1 MATNS
6 FATPLWVVKE
16 VSRLAINN
24 LKFGAN
30 VTRKYSSDF
39 RAGGAKVG
47 AQFNLRLPQRFQPT
61 KGQAFQQQGIQ
72 DLIVPLVIT
81 DQANVGLSCSTFD
94 ATFSVEDV
102 RQRYIKPAGVSLANI
117 IDFDGL
123 TRCSQ
128 AVYHSTGTPG
138 TTPTSIQT
146 YLDAV
151 TRLRNVA
158 APEDEYIAILSPNM
172 HATLVGNNSASNFN
186 PQQDISR
193 NWRKGQ
199 FSGQQL
205 GIEEWYFD
213 QNTWQRTTGSFTTA
227 TPLVNQA
234 TFTQGMATIITDNW
248 ASGATTL
255 QVGDKFTI
263 ANVNEINPQNYAS
276 TGQLMEMVVTTKV
289 SDTAGAITISFSPP
303 LTSVGPGNNYANVDF
318 LPIDDAAII
327 VIGSSI
333 TTGSGSL
340 TATATRQ
347 GLVYHPDAF
356 VVGMVDPDEDLPG
369 ADSAMVSDAETG
381 WSMRYARQWNGQTDQ
396 KISRLDCFYG
406 WLAYRPEWAVAIQG
420 GAS

>member
-6 FATPLWVVKE
+6 FATPTWVVKE
-16 VSRLAINN
+16 VSRLAINS

-47 AQFNLRLPQRFQPT
+47 AQFNLRLPQRFQTT

-81 DQANVGLSCSTFD
+81 DQANVGLSWSTFD

-102 RQRYIKPAGVSLANI
+102 RRRYIRPAAVQLANT
-117 IDFDGL
+117 IDLDGL

-128 AVYHSTGTPG
+128 AVYHSVGTPG
-138 TTPTSIQT
+138 TTPSSIQT

-151 TRLRNVA
+151 TKLRNVA
-158 APEDEYIAILSPNM
+158 CPDDDLIAILSPNM
-172 HATLVGNNSASNFN
+172 HGTLVGNNSANNFN
-186 PQQDISR
+186 PQQDISK

-199 FSGQQL
+199 FSGNQL
-205 GIEEWYFD
+205 GIEQWYYD

-227 TPLVNQA
+227 TPLVNQT
-234 TFTQGMATIITDNW
+234 TFTQGMTTIASDGW
-248 ASGATTL
+248 ASSATTL

-263 ANVNEINPQNYAS
+263 ANVNELNPQGYTS
-276 TGQLMEMVVTTKV
+276 TGQLMQMTITAQV
-289 SDTAGAITISFSPP
+289 SDSSGAIASLAFSPP
-303 LTSVGPGNNYANVDF
+303 LISTGNYANVDA
-318 LPIDDAAII
+318 LPVNNAAII
-327 VIGSSI
+327 PVGSTI
-333 TTGSGSL
+333 TSGSGTM

-347 GLVYHPDAF
+347 GLVYHPEAF

-369 ADSAMVSDAETG
+369 AESAMVSDDETG

-406 WLAYRPEWAVAIQG
+406 WLAYRPEWAVAVQG